1 MITKESLAL
10 KVLEMEEVI
19 KMHEKSYKN
28 IHGLLYCMGGPLNDN
43 ALQYT
48 NKQLKTFFRISEE
61 LIFNLEKGN

>member
-19 KMHEKSYKN
+19 KMHEESYKN
-28 IHGLLYCMGGPLNDN
+28 IHGILYSIGGPLNDN
-43 ALQYT
+43 VLQYT